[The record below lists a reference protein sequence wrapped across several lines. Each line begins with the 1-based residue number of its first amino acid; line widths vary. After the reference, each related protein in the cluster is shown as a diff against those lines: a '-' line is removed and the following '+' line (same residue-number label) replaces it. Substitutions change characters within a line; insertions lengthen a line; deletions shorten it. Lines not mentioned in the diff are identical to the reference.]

1 MAPGQILILLGN
13 DTGDYFLLKKKAA
26 PRAAPRRLHHEAIW
40 LCLALVAGILFLTG
54 YSTGRV
60 RGFAGELTAQLDT
73 AVEALHDDDLPA
85 AHQAILKGAALC
97 KEMRQGSVLYL
108 RTEDF
113 SSWRPACG
121 LPPAT

>member
-1 MAPGQILILLGN
+1 MKRIC
-13 DTGDYFLLKKKAA
+13 
-26 PRAAPRRLHHEAIW
+26 
-40 LCLALVAGILFLTG
+40 LCLSLVAGILLLTG

-97 KEMRQGSVLYL
+97 QEMRQGSVLYL

-113 SSWRPACG
+113 LELEASLRAAASHLTEDAQEEALGELGRAAFLAESVDWLTRRW
-121 LPPAT
+121 L

>member
-1 MAPGQILILLGN
+1 M
-13 DTGDYFLLKKKAA
+13 K
-26 PRAAPRRLHHEAIW
+26 RIW
-40 LCLALVAGILFLTG
+40 LCLALVAGILLLTG

-97 KEMRQGSVLYL
+97 QEMRQGSVLYL

-113 SSWRPACG
+113 LELEASLRAAASHLTEDAQEEALGEPGRAAFLAESVDWLTRHW
-121 LPPAT
+121 L